1 MLAALN
7 RKHIA
12 MTGRLGSG
20 PALGPQEPADMPAY
34 KYEALSNSGRQ
45 AGGLIEADNPRAAR
59 AAVRAQGLTPLSIE
73 MVQQHGAQE
82 GSRFTRRVFGATAL
96 AVWTR
101 QLAGLVG
108 SGLPIERALTALA
121 DESED
126 HRQRELISQLK
137 AEVNAGAAFAR
148 ALATAPREFDEVY
161 RGVVA
166 AGEQSGALGQVLEKL
181 ADDLEERQDLKAKL
195 VGAMAYPAIVSLISV
210 FIVIFLVT
218 YVVPQIATVF
228 TSSKRTLP
236 ALTVMMLAISDFV
249 RAWGWAM
256 LAALA
261 AGGLLLRQALKAQAF
276 RLRFDAALL
285 GLPLVGRLARGY
297 NAARFAGTLAML
309 AGAGVPIL
317 KALQAAAETLSNRAM
332 QADALDALVQVREG
346 APLGSALAGKKRF
359 PGILA
364 MFARLGEQTGQ
375 LPEMLGRAA
384 RQLSVEVQRRS
395 MAAATLLEPL
405 LIVAMGAI
413 VLLIVLAV
421 LLPIIQLNTWVK

>member
-1 MLAALN
+1 
-7 RKHIA
+7 
-12 MTGRLGSG
+12 
-20 PALGPQEPADMPAY
+20 MPAY
-34 KYEALSNSGRQ
+34 KYEALTDAGRQ
-45 AGGLIEADNPRAAR
+45 SGGLIEADNPRAAR
-59 AAVRAQGLTPLSIE
+59 AAVRALGLTPLAIE
-73 MVQQHGAQE
+73 AVQQHGAQE
-82 GSRFTRRVFGATAL
+82 GSRFTRRVFSPTAL

-126 HRQRELISQLK
+126 TRQRELISQLK
-137 AEVNAGAAFAR
+137 AEVNAGSAFAR
-148 ALATAPREFDEVY
+148 ALASAPREFDDVY

-181 ADDLEERQDLKAKL
+181 ADDLEERQDLKAKV

-210 FIVIFLVT
+210 FIIIFLMT

-236 ALTVMMLAISDFV
+236 ALTVGMLAISDFV
-249 RAWGWAM
+249 RHWGWA
-256 LAALA
+256 LLGGLVAGALALRAAL
-261 AGGLLLRQALKAQAF
+261 KTPAF
-276 RLRFDAALL
+276 RLRFDAGIL
-285 GLPLVGRLARGY
+285 GLPLIGRLTRGY

-309 AGAGVPIL
+309 AAAGVPIL

-332 QADALDALVQVREG
+332 QADALDALVMVREG

-364 MFARLGEQTGQ
+364 MFARLGEQTGE
-375 LPEMLGRAA
+375 LPDMLGRAA
-384 RQLSVEVQRRS
+384 RQLGTEVQRRA

-405 LIVAMGAI
+405 LIVFMGAV

-421 LLPIIQLNTWVK
+421 LLPIIQLNTWVR

>member
-1 MLAALN
+1 
-7 RKHIA
+7 
-12 MTGRLGSG
+12 
-20 PALGPQEPADMPAY
+20 MPAY
-34 KYEALSNSGRQ
+34 KYEALTDAGRQ
-45 AGGLIEADNPRAAR
+45 SSGLIEADNPRAAR
-59 AAVRAQGLTPLSIE
+59 AMVRAQGLTPLSIE
-73 MVQQHGAQE
+73 QVQQHGAQE
-82 GSRFTRRVFGATAL
+82 GSRFTRRVFSTAAL

-126 HRQRELISQLK
+126 TKQRELISQLK

-195 VGAMAYPAIVSLISV
+195 VGAMAYPAIVSFISV
-210 FIVIFLVT
+210 LIVIFLVT

-228 TSSKRTLP
+228 TSSKRALP
-236 ALTVMMLAISDFV
+236 ALTVAMLAVSDFV
-249 RAWGWAM
+249 RAWGWAL
-256 LAALA
+256 LAALI
-261 AGGLLLRQALKAQAF
+261 AGGVALRFALKAPAF
-276 RLRFDAALL
+276 RLRFDAGILS
-285 GLPLVGRLARGY
+285 LPLVGRLARGY

-364 MFARLGEQTGQ
+364 MFARLGEQTGE
-375 LPEMLGRAA
+375 LPNMLGRAA
-384 RQLSVEVQRRS
+384 RQLGTEVQRRA

-405 LIVAMGAI
+405 LIVAMGAV

>member
-1 MLAALN
+1 
-7 RKHIA
+7 
-12 MTGRLGSG
+12 
-20 PALGPQEPADMPAY
+20 MPAY
-34 KYEALSNSGRQ
+34 KYEALADSGRQ
-45 AGGLIEADNPRAAR
+45 SSGLIEADNPRVAR
-59 AAVRAQGLTPLSIE
+59 AMLRGQGLTPLSIE
-73 MVQQHGAQE
+73 IVQQHGAQE
-82 GSRFTRRVFGATAL
+82 RSRFVRRVFNSTAL

-108 SGLPIERALTALA
+108 SSLPIERALTALA

-126 HRQRELISQLK
+126 VRQRELISQLK
-137 AEVNAGAAFAR
+137 AEVNAGSTFAR
-148 ALATAPREFDEVY
+148 ALAMAPREFDEVY

-181 ADDLEERQDLKAKL
+181 ADDLEEREDLKGKL
-195 VGAMAYPAIVSLISV
+195 IGAMAYPAIISV
-210 FIVIFLVT
+210 ISFFIVIFLVT

-236 ALTVMMLAISDFV
+236 ALTIAMLAISDFA
-249 RAWGWAM
+249 RTWGWAM
-256 LAALA
+256 LGAAA
-261 AGGLLLRQALKAQAF
+261 VAGLLLRQALKAPAF

-285 GLPLVGRLARGY
+285 GVPLVGRLARGY

-375 LPEMLGRAA
+375 LPEMLARAA

-405 LIVAMGAI
+405 LIVAMGAV

-421 LLPIIQLNTWVK
+421 LMPIIQLNTWVK